1 MLSALA
7 LLGMFSAVW
16 IVPQA
21 PHPSQRQSKQ
31 RRKQSS
37 KKGVLRCRKF
47 VRMVRDREATKVDAS
62 TVSTF
67 GELLRSHRDLL
78 NLTQEELA
86 KRTGLT
92 PQAVGLLERGQRRRP
107 HGYTVDKLA
116 EALGLAGR
124 DLARFRAAARRS
136 PVRHTN
142 AEPSRDDLP
151 TPATPLI
158 GRNRE
163 ATSVVRLLLRE
174 DVRLLT
180 LTGPGGIGKTRL
192 ALEVAGRSRDAF
204 PDGVSFVPLASL
216 RDAALF
222 PPVLAET
229 LGIKEVAG
237 QALLETLTRYLQDRQ
252 VLLVLD
258 NFEHLPTAAPVVG
271 ELVGRCPQL
280 TVLVTSRAPL
290 RLGGERQFPVPPLPL
305 PDTASQSPADS
316 LELSPAVE
324 LFRQRAQAVLP
335 SFELSA
341 TNAAIV
347 ARMCRR
353 LDGLPLAIE
362 LAAARVKLFSPQ
374 ALLARLE
381 RGLQLLTGGARDL
394 PERQQTLRDTIAW
407 SYELLDG
414 REQALF
420 RRLAVFAG
428 GFTLEAVED
437 VCGSGAEEQVA
448 SNVLETVT
456 SLVDNSLLV
465 SLSESSTS
473 HEKDEEPR
481 FTMLETIRE
490 YALERL
496 TSSDEVE
503 EAQRK
508 HAQYYLALA
517 EAAQLEASKQWDEVE
532 WWSKFTRLQ
541 REHDNLRAAL
551 SWAVQNLE
559 AETGARL
566 AIALWWFWIERSYL
580 SDGRRWMEALL
591 ALDGAGGQRG
601 EAPHAL
607 PARTKAYLLQVA
619 GILAMAQGDH
629 DHAATLHEEG
639 LKVYREMG
647 HKKGESASLR
657 ELGFVAYERGDYE
670 RAVHLQEQSLAL
682 AREFASTFSI
692 AWSLR
697 ALADAARGQGDLGR
711 ARTLLKE
718 GLTLARSTQNAWA
731 IVRTLASLG
740 SVACDAGEYV
750 RAWSLYEEG
759 LELAWRIGLNHPV
772 LLCLEGLARVAVAQG
787 RMERAAQLCG
797 TTAALREDMGWPL
810 PPARY
815 AEHERTV
822 SAIRRA
828 LGERAF
834 EEAWA
839 KGHALPSEEAIEHTL
854 TSGSI

>member
-16 IVPQA
+16 IVPQT
-21 PHPSQRQSKQ
+21 PQRSQRQSKQ

-47 VRMVRDREATKVDAS
+47 VRKVRDREAAKVDAS
-62 TVSTF
+62 TLSTF
-67 GELLRSHRDLL
+67 GELLRSHRDSL

-136 PVRHTN
+136 PVRHAK

-158 GRNRE
+158 GRDRE
-163 ATSVVRLLLRE
+163 ATSVERLLLRE

-180 LTGPGGIGKTRL
+180 LTGPGGVGKTRL
-192 ALEVAGRSRDAF
+192 ALEVAGRSREAF
-204 PDGVSFVPLASL
+204 PDGISFVPLASL

-222 PPVLAET
+222 PSVLAET

-305 PDTASQSPADS
+305 PDTAPQSSADS
-316 LELSPAVE
+316 LEPSPAVE

-335 SFELSA
+335 IFELSA

-347 ARMCRR
+347 ARICRR

-374 ALLARLE
+374 ALLARLD

-394 PERQQTLRDTIAW
+394 PERQQTLRDTVAW
-407 SYELLDG
+407 SYDLLNLA
-414 REQALF
+414 EQALF
-420 RRLAVFAG
+420 CRLAVFAG
-428 GFTLEAVED
+428 SFTLEAVED
-437 VCGSGAEEQVA
+437 VCVYGNLEQMQ
-448 SNVLETVT
+448 SNVLETVA

-465 SLSESSTS
+465 SLVESATS
-473 HEKDEEPR
+473 QEGEEPH

-496 TSSDEVE
+496 TAGGDVE
-503 EAQRK
+503 EAQRR

-517 EAAQLEASKQWDEVE
+517 EAAQLEASKQWGGPRPPLYFV
-532 WWSKFTRLQ
+532 RLE

-580 SDGRRWMEALL
+580 SDGRRWMEAFLE
-591 ALDGAGGQRG
+591 LDGAGGRRG
-601 EAPHAL
+601 EVPHAL

-629 DHAATLHEEG
+629 DHAVALHEEG
-639 LKVYREMG
+639 MSVYREMG
-647 HKKGESASLR
+647 HKKGVSASLR
-657 ELGFVAYERGDYE
+657 ELGFVAYEQGDYE
-670 RAVHLQEQSLAL
+670 RAVRLHEESLTL
-682 AREFASTFSI
+682 AREFATTFGI

-697 ALADAARGQGDLGR
+697 ALADAVRGQGDLRR
-711 ARTLLKE
+711 ARMLLEESLALSRGKE
-718 GLTLARSTQNAWA
+718 HAWGIA
-731 IVRTLASLG
+731 RTLASLG
-740 SVACDAGEYV
+740 SVACEAGEYA
-750 RAWSLYEEG
+750 RALRLYEES
-759 LELAWRIGLNHPV
+759 LELGRRMGLKHTI

-787 RMERAAQLCG
+787 RMERAARLCG

-810 PPARY
+810 PPVKR

-822 SAIRRA
+822 AAAREA
-828 LGERAF
+828 LGEEAF
-834 EEAWA
+834 AAAWVR
-839 KGHALPSEEAIEHTL
+839 GHTLPLEEAITDTL
-854 TSGSI
+854 NNGE

>member
-1 MLSALA
+1 MDADTELS
-7 LLGMFSAVW
+7 
-16 IVPQA
+16 
-21 PHPSQRQSKQ
+21 
-31 RRKQSS
+31 
-37 KKGVLRCRKF
+37 
-47 VRMVRDREATKVDAS
+47 
-62 TVSTF
+62 F
-67 GELLRSHRDLL
+67 GDLLRRYRDSAK
-78 NLTQEELA
+78 LTQEDLA
-86 KRTGLT
+86 ARTGLT
-92 PQAVGLLERGQRRRP
+92 PQAIGLLERGKRRHP
-107 HGYTVDKLA
+107 HRHTVGKLA
-116 EALGLAGR
+116 EGLELTGPE
-124 DLARFRAAARRS
+124 LARFESAARSSSARRVTAS
-136 PVRHTN
+136 PPHYN
-142 AEPSRDDLP
+142 LP
-151 TPATPLI
+151 IPLTPLI
-158 GRNRE
+158 GRDE
-163 ATSVVRLLLRE
+163 EVTTVARLLLHRME
-174 DVRLLT
+174 MRLLT
-180 LTGPGGIGKTRL
+180 LTGPGGVGKTRL
-192 ALEVAGRSRDAF
+192 ALEVAQRSREVFA
-204 PDGVSFVPLASL
+204 DGVVFVPLAPL
-216 RDAALF
+216 RDAALL
-222 PPVLAET
+222 PSVLAET

-237 QALLETLTRYLQDRQ
+237 QALLETLTRHLQDRQ

-258 NFEHLPTAAPVVG
+258 NFEHLLTAAPVVG

-629 DHAATLHEEG
+629 DHAVALHEEG
-639 LKVYREMG
+639 MSVYREMG
-647 HKKGESASLR
+647 HKKGVSASLR
-657 ELGFVAYERGDYE
+657 ELGFVAYEQGDYE
-670 RAVHLQEQSLAL
+670 RAVRLHEESLTL
-682 AREFASTFSI
+682 AREFATTFGI

-697 ALADAARGQGDLGR
+697 ALADAVRGQGDLRR
-711 ARTLLKE
+711 ARMLLEESLALSRGKE
-718 GLTLARSTQNAWA
+718 HVWGIA
-731 IVRTLASLG
+731 RTLASLG
-740 SVACDAGEYV
+740 SVACEAGEYA
-750 RAWSLYEEG
+750 RALRLYEES
-759 LELAWRIGLNHPV
+759 LELGRRMGLKHTI

-787 RMERAAQLCG
+787 RMERAARLCG

-810 PPARY
+810 PPVKRD
-815 AEHERTV
+815 EHERTV
-822 SAIRRA
+822 AAAREA
-828 LGERAF
+828 LGEEAF
-834 EEAWA
+834 AAAWVR
-839 KGHALPSEEAIEHTL
+839 GHTL
-854 TSGSI
+854 PLEDAITDTLNNGQ

>member
-1 MLSALA
+1 MLCALA
-7 LLGMFSAVW
+7 LLGIFGSVW

-21 PHPSQRQSKQ
+21 RRRSQRRSKQ

-47 VRMVRDREATKVDAS
+47 VRKVREATKVDAS

-67 GELLRSHRDLL
+67 GELLRSHRDSL

-124 DLARFRAAARRS
+124 DLAQFRAASRRS
-136 PVRHTN
+136 PVHH
-142 AEPSRDDLP
+142 AKAYPSRDDLP
-151 TPATPLI
+151 APATPLI
-158 GRNRE
+158 GRESE
-163 ATSVVRLLLRE
+163 ATSVVRLLRHE

-180 LTGPGGIGKTRL
+180 LTGPGGVGKTRL

-204 PDGVSFVPLASL
+204 PDGISFVPLASL

-222 PPVLAET
+222 PSVLAET

-237 QALLETLTRYLQDRQ
+237 EVLLETLTSYLQDGH

-258 NFEHLPTAAPVVG
+258 NFEHLPTATPVVG
-271 ELVGRCPQL
+271 ELVGRCLQL

-290 RLGGERQFPVPPLPL
+290 RLGAERQFPVPPLPL
-305 PDTASQSPADS
+305 PDTAPQSPADS
-316 LELSPAVE
+316 VELSPAVE

-335 SFELSA
+335 IFELTD

-347 ARMCRR
+347 ARICRR

-374 ALLARLE
+374 ALLARLD

-407 SYELLDG
+407 SYDLLN
-414 REQALF
+414 RTEQALF
-420 RRLAVFAG
+420 CRLAVFAG

-437 VCGSGAEEQVA
+437 VCAYGGLEQMQGD
-448 SNVLETVT
+448 VLETVA

-465 SLSESSTS
+465 SLVESAISQ
-473 HEKDEEPR
+473 EGEEPR

-496 TSSDEVE
+496 RAGGEVE
-503 EAQRK
+503 EAQRR

-517 EAAQLEASKQWDEVE
+517 EAAQLEASKQWGGHRPPLYFV
-532 WWSKFTRLQ
+532 RLE

-551 SWAVQNLE
+551 SWAVQNRQ

-566 AIALWWFWIERSYL
+566 AIALWWFWIEHSYL
-580 SDGRRWMEALL
+580 SDGRRWMEAFV
-591 ALDGAGGQRG
+591 ALDGAAGRRG
-601 EAPHAL
+601 EARHAL

-619 GILAMAQGDH
+619 GILTMAQGDH
-629 DHAATLHEEG
+629 DRAAALHEEG

-657 ELGFVAYERGDYE
+657 ELGFVAYEQGDYE
-670 RAVHLQEQSLAL
+670 SAVRLQEQSLAL
-682 AREFASTFSI
+682 AREFASMFSI

-718 GLTLARSTQNAWA
+718 ALTLARSTQHAWA
-731 IVRTLASLG
+731 IVRALASLG
-740 SVACDAGEYV
+740 SVACDAGEYA
-750 RAWSLYEEG
+750 RAWNLYEEG
-759 LELAWRIGLNHPV
+759 LQLAWRTGLKHPV

-834 EEAWA
+834 EESWA

>member
-1 MLSALA
+1 MDADTELS
-7 LLGMFSAVW
+7 
-16 IVPQA
+16 
-21 PHPSQRQSKQ
+21 
-31 RRKQSS
+31 
-37 KKGVLRCRKF
+37 
-47 VRMVRDREATKVDAS
+47 
-62 TVSTF
+62 F
-67 GELLRSHRDLL
+67 GDLLRRYRDSAK
-78 NLTQEELA
+78 LTQEDLA
-86 KRTGLT
+86 ARTGLT
-92 PQAVGLLERGQRRRP
+92 PQAIGLLERGKRRHP
-107 HGYTVDKLA
+107 HRYTVGKLA
-116 EALGLAGR
+116 EGLELTGPE
-124 DLARFRAAARRS
+124 LARFESAARSSSARRVTAS
-136 PVRHTN
+136 PPHYN
-142 AEPSRDDLP
+142 LP
-151 TPATPLI
+151 IPLTPLI
-158 GRNRE
+158 GRDE
-163 ATSVVRLLLRE
+163 EVTTVARLLLHRME
-174 DVRLLT
+174 MRLLT
-180 LTGPGGIGKTRL
+180 LTGPGGVGKTRL
-192 ALEVAGRSRDAF
+192 ALEVAQRSREAF
-204 PDGVSFVPLASL
+204 ADGVVFVPLAPL
-216 RDAALF
+216 RDAALL
-222 PPVLAET
+222 PSVLAET

-237 QALLETLTRYLQDRQ
+237 QALLETLTRHLQDRQ

-305 PDTASQSPADS
+305 PDTAPQSPADS
-316 LELSPAVE
+316 VEPSPAVE

-335 SFELSA
+335 IFELSA

-347 ARMCRR
+347 ARICRR

-374 ALLARLE
+374 ALLARLD

-448 SNVLETVT
+448 SNVLETVA

-473 HEKDEEPR
+473 QEGEEPR

-508 HAQYYLALA
+508 HAQYFLALA
-517 EAAQLEASKQWDEVE
+517 EAAQLEASKQRDEGE
-532 WWSKFTRLQ
+532 WGSKFTRLE

-591 ALDGAGGQRG
+591 ALDGAGGRRG

-629 DHAATLHEEG
+629 DHAVALHEEG
-639 LKVYREMG
+639 MSVYREMG
-647 HKKGESASLR
+647 HKKGVSASLR
-657 ELGFVAYERGDYE
+657 ELGFVAYEQGDYE
-670 RAVHLQEQSLAL
+670 RAVRLHEESLTL
-682 AREFASTFSI
+682 AREFATTFGI

-697 ALADAARGQGDLGR
+697 ALADAVRGQGDLRR
-711 ARTLLKE
+711 ARMLLEESLALSRGKE
-718 GLTLARSTQNAWA
+718 HAWGIA
-731 IVRTLASLG
+731 RTLASLG
-740 SVACDAGEYV
+740 SVACEAGEYA
-750 RAWSLYEEG
+750 RALRLYEES
-759 LELAWRIGLNHPV
+759 LELGRRMGLKHTI

-787 RMERAAQLCG
+787 RMERAARLCG

-810 PPARY
+810 PPVKR

-822 SAIRRA
+822 AAAREA
-828 LGERAF
+828 LGEEAF
-834 EEAWA
+834 AAAWVR
-839 KGHALPSEEAIEHTL
+839 GHTL
-854 TSGSI
+854 PLEDAITDTLNNGE